1 MSVTIASDVYNIK
14 LANFDKQNFINSE
27 IMNRNIP
34 SGPSTMNFPFRP
46 VNTKYAFMPT
56 VAPLVKSVEPILNY
70 ANYDTSSVFFPGTRK
85 MHFCG
90 FASNIDRES
99 TLRNQFFA
107 LQKADQKDYI
117 PPSTSDLYENKIN
130 FINNNENLDS
140 HLLFREEQFQDFN
153 PNRFSTMGNELF
165 YNSTRVQL
173 KNIK

>member
-1 MSVTIASDVYNIK
+1 MSVTTNLYNVE
-14 LANFDKQNFINSE
+14 LNNFNKQNSINSE
-27 IMNRNIP
+27 ILNRNIP
-34 SGPSTMNFPFRP
+34 SSGLTMNFSFRP
-46 VNTKYAFMPT
+46 VNTKYTFMPS
-56 VAPLVKSVEPILNY
+56 VAPIVKSVEPIQNY
-70 ANYDTSSVFFPGTRK
+70 ENYDTSSVFFPGTRK

-107 LQKADQKDYI
+107 LQKADQKTYI
-117 PPSTSDLYENKIN
+117 PASTSDLYENKIN
-130 FINNNENLDS
+130 FVNNNENLDN

-153 PNRFSTMGNELF
+153 PNRFSTIGNELF

>member
-1 MSVTIASDVYNIK
+1 MSDNNNYYNVV
-14 LANFDKQNFINSE
+14 LNNFDKQNYINSE

-34 SGPSTMNFPFRP
+34 SSGLTMNFSFRP
-46 VNTKYAFMPT
+46 VNTKYTFMPT
-56 VAPLVKSVEPILNY
+56 VAPLVKSVEPIV
-70 ANYDTSSVFFPGTRK
+70 NYDTSSVFFPGTRK

-107 LQKADQKDYI
+107 LQKADQKAYI

-130 FINNNENLDS
+130 FVNNNENLDN

-153 PNRFSTMGNELF
+153 PNRFPTMGNELF

>member
-1 MSVTIASDVYNIK
+1 MSVTTNLYNVE
-14 LANFDKQNFINSE
+14 LNNFNKQNSINSE
-27 IMNRNIP
+27 ILNRNIP
-34 SGPSTMNFPFRP
+34 SSGLTMNFSFRP
-46 VNTKYAFMPT
+46 VNTKYTFMPS
-56 VAPLVKSVEPILNY
+56 VAPIVKSVEPIQNY
-70 ANYDTSSVFFPGTRK
+70 ENYDTSFVFFPGTRK

-107 LQKADQKDYI
+107 LQKADQKTYI
-117 PPSTSDLYENKIN
+117 PASTSDLYENKIN
-130 FINNNENLDS
+130 FVNNNENLDN

-153 PNRFSTMGNELF
+153 PNRFSTIGNELF

>member
-1 MSVTIASDVYNIK
+1 MSENNNYYNVV
-14 LANFDKQNFINSE
+14 LHNFDKQNSINSE

-34 SGPSTMNFPFRP
+34 SSGLTMNFSFRP
-46 VNTKYAFMPT
+46 VNTKYTFMPT
-56 VAPLVKSVEPILNY
+56 VAPLVKSVEPIQNY
-70 ANYDTSSVFFPGTRK
+70 GNYDISSVFFPGTRK

-107 LQKADQKDYI
+107 LQKADQKAYI

-130 FINNNENLDS
+130 FAPKNENLDS

-153 PNRFSTMGNELF
+153 PNTFPTMGNELF